1 MSEALTRIDPLS
13 RDDFVVEGVMLSLAA
28 PMARFSLRARQPEVL
43 EQLLGLKLPRKIGA
57 SLDGAACLGP
67 DEWLLR
73 VPAGTA
79 LAKVERLPVA
89 MSEVSDRS
97 VCLIV
102 EGARAAEVIAAG
114 CPLDLDR
121 FAPGRATRTVF
132 ETVEII
138 LLRTGGERFEV
149 EVWRSFAPWLRTAL
163 ETAAGQLR

>member
-1 MSEALTRIDPLS
+1 MSEALARTDPVS
-13 RDDFVVEGVMLSLAA
+13 GSAFVANGVTLTLAE
-28 PMARFSLRARQPEVL
+28 PMARFSLRARQPEML
-43 EQLLGLKLPRKIGA
+43 EQLLGFKLPRKIGT

-73 VPAGTA
+73 VPVGTKIAMGAG
-79 LAKVERLPVA
+79 LPVA
-89 MSEVSDRS
+89 ITEVSERS

-102 EGARAAEVIAAG
+102 EGARAAEVLAAG

-121 FAPGRATRTVF
+121 FAVDRATRTVF

-138 LLRTGGERFEV
+138 LLRTGEDRFEV
-149 EVWRSFAPWLRTAL
+149 EVWRSFAPWLSMAL